1 MKKNERDEMERKM
14 NCMIAGSK
22 HNDIIDI
29 LFDIEKR
36 MRANPGMT
44 LKESIEASR
53 TTMGRY
59 QKAIHVR
66 AWRERSAKLW
76 PPSLD

>member
-1 MKKNERDEMERKM
+1 MMKNEMEERERKQS
-14 NCMIAGSK
+14 CMIAGSK
-22 HNDIIDI
+22 HNDIIDD

-53 TTMGRY
+53 TTMGKY
-59 QKAIHVR
+59 KKAIRVR
-66 AWRERSAKLW
+66 AWRERSNKLW
-76 PPSLD
+76 GNAR